1 MVVLGDDAIG
11 SLGRFAI
18 LVDLEGGGT
27 FQVAGDGKV
36 DQGGGEFGV
45 ADGDG
50 VVGFVGLAVLELAA
64 EVFLGVRIFGE
75 DDDTGGV
82 AVKTVNQQSVIFQGR
97 LGTIF
102 TFGHREEAG
111 GFVEDEDVVV
121 FVEDGGTLGRGGA
134 GWQGEGECGAFSD
147 FGVGLSDDLAV
158 HGDEAGFDEGLEA
171 GAVIFGMLLDQKMVE
186 ADFGGGSVGCC

>member
-1 MVVLGDDAIG
+1 M
-11 SLGRFAI
+11 
-18 LVDLEGGGT
+18 GGMT
-27 FQVAGDGKV
+27 
-36 DQGGGEFGV
+36 
-45 ADGDG
+45 DGDG
-50 VVGFVGLAVLELAA
+50 VVGFVGLAVLELAT
-64 EVFLGVRIFGE
+64 EVFLGVEIFGE
-75 DDDTGGV
+75 DDDTGGI

-134 GWQGEGECGAFSD
+134 GRQGEDELGAFLD
-147 FGVGLSDDLAV
+147 FGVGFGDDLAV

-186 ADFGGGSVGCC
+186 AGFGGGSVGCC